1 MHATML
7 LCLSESKIKVFHS
20 LPIDILYAVSHLPNK
35 SLLFSP
41 V

>member
-1 MHATML
+1 MHTAML

-20 LPIDILYAVSHLPNK
+20 RPIDILYAMSHLPNK
-35 SLLFSP
+35 SLLFSL